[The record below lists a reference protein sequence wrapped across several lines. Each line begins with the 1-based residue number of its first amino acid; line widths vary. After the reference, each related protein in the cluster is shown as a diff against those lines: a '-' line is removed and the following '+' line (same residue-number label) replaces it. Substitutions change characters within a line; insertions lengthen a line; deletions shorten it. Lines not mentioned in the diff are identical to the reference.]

1 MGSNLRLCLCLQ
13 QFCYNL
19 SDGRTMRKKRVGDRA
34 KPTKQLRPGRGR
46 PVIHKEAWAKVSVV
60 LFERQIVDL
69 DRLVTNVR
77 RTRGL
82 AMNRT
87 EVIRALI
94 DGLIGSGLDL
104 TKHGSE
110 ATLRAHVAQCLS
122 RAKVPEERRPL
133 PSLAP
138 ATLGTAA
145 PSLRRRSDPKNN

>member
-1 MGSNLRLCLCLQ
+1 
-13 QFCYNL
+13 
-19 SDGRTMRKKRVGDRA
+19 MRKKPVSGRA
-34 KPTKQLRPGRGR
+34 KLTKPGRPARGR
-46 PVIHKEAWAKVSVV
+46 PITHKEAWAKVSVV

-77 RTRGL
+77 RTRGQ

-104 TKHGSE
+104 AKHGSE

-122 RAKVPEERRPL
+122 RPRLIDDRPL
-133 PSLAP
+133 PAAAANMSL
-138 ATLGTAA
+138 GD
-145 PSLRRRSDPKNN
+145 RRLDPNTN